1 MGKGGQ
7 RKEKSKKIEGKD
19 KMVGKE
25 LGKHGGK
32 MNKTERWRKTTEEVV
47 TSPQKTSILHSWSVR
62 LFLRKLLD

>member
-47 TSPQKTSILHSWSVR
+47 KTSILHSWSVR
-62 LFLRKLLD
+62 LFLCKLLD

>member
-1 MGKGGQ
+1 MGKGEQ

-47 TSPQKTSILHSWSVR
+47 KTSILHSWSVR
-62 LFLRKLLD
+62 LFLCKLLD

>member
-32 MNKTERWRKTTEEVV
+32 MNKTER
-47 TSPQKTSILHSWSVR
+47 
-62 LFLRKLLD
+62 